1 MIKVKTEGNS
11 RKKESRLKK
20 DTREVKQNVKVQKS
34 TKPVDNSKNKK
45 CHEDPK
51 AVGKSDKRELTIKL
65 TTDRPDKLNKP
76 KVCGNIQQPSLEK
89 DHEVKDVHQV
99 IQWPLKTDDN
109 SLRLMTSDE
118 DRDVEDRESD
128 SQEDE
133 CQEGD
138 RVLDEVLDVIELV
151 RSDDLESLSE
161 GFENFGPERSGKLCV
176 ESDRRGLSP
185 LTLAAEMNRI
195 DVVKL
200 MIEQR
205 PNLDVPNVV
214 GGWTALHSASSQ
226 GHVEMVQLLVS
237 AGARVEVEDREGW
250 TALHYSSDLGCL
262 EVVQILVEA
271 GANVNSTTA
280 EQYTPLYLA
289 CQSGHIDVVK
299 WLLEREVNMDR
310 SDKDGWTALHAACS
324 KNHETVVELLLNKTP
339 DLKTYV
345 NARTSD
351 GIIPLYLA
359 AQHGFSQLTK
369 LLISSGA
376 EVNCP
381 EEEGFAPLHVACQ
394 GGHYQVVKIILE
406 SPDADVD
413 LVAKTN
419 TAWYPIHFSTQENH
433 AEVVELLIENGA
445 TVDALSSDGHT
456 PLHLSA
462 GCGNL
467 ECLKVLIS
475 RGHANLTVA
484 DHIGW
489 CPLHHASQNGHLET
503 VRQLIESQRQSEDQS
518 FRDDETIKTFVDL
531 KTKDGDTSL
540 LIAVLN
546 NHISIAE
553 FLLECGA
560 SMNEEHLAEDSN
572 EGENGSPDEFLSV
585 LHAACEVGNPS
596 MIHMLVNHG
605 AKVEVKDGKGWS
617 PLHCLAE
624 SGYVD
629 CIDALLANFMST
641 LKHNT
646 LSKKESDSSSSE
658 VQTKEET
665 SSFDGDMTPPPVFPS
680 PYISN
685 VPRLVET
692 QMSTSI
698 SSTSQEDRDS
708 FKNILD
714 AQTSDGHTSL
724 FVAAH
729 CGQLEIVKHFL
740 KLGARTDIVDYLGWS
755 PLHAASAKGHVEV
768 VQALLSS
775 SGMDVNRRTYHGFTS
790 LYLSIQERR
799 TKTAEYLLSEA
810 LADPNLSENQ
820 GSCPLHVA
828 AQNGMADTIESLMV
842 SGALSNKTDSSG
854 WTALHFAVQD
864 GNSNTVRLFWFV
876 SV

>member
-11 RKKESRLKK
+11 RKKESTHKK
-20 DTREVKQNVKVQKS
+20 DTREVKQNVKVQRS
-34 TKPVDNSKNKK
+34 TKPVDNIKTKK
-45 CHEDPK
+45 CNEDPK
-51 AVGKSDKRELTIKL
+51 VTGKPGKRVLNKQL
-65 TTDRPDKLNKP
+65 TTDMPDKLDKLIA
-76 KVCGNIQQPSLEK
+76 CGNIHEPSLENDNKLK
-89 DHEVKDVHQV
+89 DKHQV
-99 IQWPLKTDDN
+99 TKWPFEIYDDP
-109 SLRLMTSDE
+109 LRLGDE
-118 DRDVEDRESD
+118 DCEVDDREAV
-128 SQEDE
+128 SQEDKSHE
-133 CQEGD
+133 KEHAM
-138 RVLDEVLDVIELV
+138 DEVLDVIELV
-151 RSDDLESLSE
+151 RSDDLESLNE
-161 GFENFGPERSGKLCV
+161 GFENFGPEKSRKLCV

-200 MIEQR
+200 MVEQS

-237 AGARVEVEDREGW
+237 AGARVEIGDREGW
-250 TALHYSSDLGCL
+250 TALHFSSDLGCL
-262 EVVQILVEA
+262 EVMKILVAA
-271 GANVNSTTA
+271 GADVNSTTA

-289 CQSGHIDVVK
+289 CQSGHIGAVR
-299 WLLEREVNMDR
+299 WLLEQEVMLDR
-310 SDKDGWTALHAACS
+310 SDKDGWTELHAACS
-324 KNHETVVELLLNKTP
+324 KNHESVVKLLLDKTP
-339 DLKTYV
+339 DIKGYV

-351 GIIPLYLA
+351 GITPLYLA
-359 AQHGFSQLTK
+359 AQHGFSQLAK

-376 EVNCP
+376 EVNCH

-394 GGHYQVVKIILE
+394 GGHYQVVKVILE
-406 SPDADVD
+406 SPDSEVN
-413 LVAKTN
+413 LVAKTD
-419 TAWYPIHFSTQENH
+419 TAWYPIHFATQENH
-433 AEVVELLIENGA
+433 AEVVELLIKNGA
-445 TVDALSSDGHT
+445 IVDALSSDGHT

-475 RGHANLTVA
+475 RGHANPAVA
-484 DHIGW
+484 DHMGW

-503 VRQLIESQRQSEDQS
+503 VRQLIESQKQTEDRS
-518 FRDDETIKTFVDL
+518 FRDDEAIKNFVDL

-553 FLLECGA
+553 FLLKCGA
-560 SMNEEHLAEDSN
+560 SVNEEHLSEKSN
-572 EGENGSPDEFLSV
+572 EEQNGASDECLSV
-585 LHAACEVGNPS
+585 LHAACEVGNPT

-624 SGYVD
+624 SGNVD
-629 CIDALLANFMST
+629 CIDSLFSNFMLT
-641 LKHNT
+641 LKHSK
-646 LSKKESDSSSSE
+646 LSKKESVSSTSD
-658 VQTKEET
+658 VQTKEDM
-665 SSFDGDMTPPPVFPS
+665 SSNDGDMTPSPVFPS
-680 PYISN
+680 PYMSN
-685 VPRLVET
+685 IPRLVET
-692 QMSTSI
+692 QISTAI
-698 SSTSQEDRDS
+698 SSIPEEDRDS
-708 FKNILD
+708 YKYILD
-714 AQTSDGHTSL
+714 AQTSDGHTPL

-729 CGQLEIVKHFL
+729 CGQLDTVRHLL

-755 PLHAASAKGHVEV
+755 PLHAASAKGHTEV
-768 VQALLSS
+768 VQTLLSS
-775 SGMDVNRRTYHGFTS
+775 TGLDVNRRTYHGFTS
-790 LYLSIQERR
+790 LYLSIQEQR

-828 AQNGMADTIESLMV
+828 SQNGMADTIESLMV

-864 GNSNTVRLFWFV
+864 GNQNTVRLFWFV
-876 SV
+876 FV